1 LTSLKKNILGNDELL
16 ELELPIYPKICKG
29 SNAEDENAVFTMVP
43 QLPSKYLPTTF
54 IPIYLIF
61 LLMNVYIFFTNKFFI
76 VY

>member
-1 LTSLKKNILGNDELL
+1 MTSLQKNILGNDELL
-16 ELELPIYPKICKG
+16 ELELPIHPKVCKV
-29 SNAEDENAVFTMVP
+29 NAEDENAVFTMVP

-54 IPIYLIF
+54 ILIYLIF